1 MFNFKA
7 FLSFIITSLAFL
19 FLASIII
26 ENKKEINFLLMQV
39 NGQAAISARIS
50 EAGIGSARDL
60 VDLVTASLPSLG
72 NYEVPND
79 VQEDT
84 SLSAATAGSA
94 TKDPNQKIQDLE
106 SKILQLKTLYKD
118 KNEAYL
124 LFKDNMHSLIEEKKA
139 KNQYLFEQLMETKKL
154 LKQSEMSRGVVQV
167 EELPGDLKDF
177 VGESSEHEIVRTP
190 RGNRTL

>member
-1 MFNFKA
+1 
-7 FLSFIITSLAFL
+7 
-19 FLASIII
+19 
-26 ENKKEINFLLMQV
+26 MQV

-72 NYEVPND
+72 NIEVPND
-79 VQEDT
+79 VNEDT
-84 SLSAATAGSA
+84 LSALSAATAASS

-106 SKILQLKTLYKD
+106 TKILQLKTLYKD

-139 KNQYLFEQLMETKKL
+139 KNQYLFDQLMETKKL
-154 LKQSEMSRGVVQV
+154 LKQSEMSRGVLQV

-177 VGESSEHEIVRTP
+177 VGERSEHEIVRTP

>member
-1 MFNFKA
+1 
-7 FLSFIITSLAFL
+7 
-19 FLASIII
+19 
-26 ENKKEINFLLMQV
+26 MQV

-106 SKILQLKTLYKD
+106 TKILQLKTLYKD

-139 KNQYLFEQLMETKKL
+139 KNQYLFDQLMETKKL

-177 VGESSEHEIVRTP
+177 VGERSEHEIVRTP